1 LESTQTAAGVVSPA
15 EERGATIVARGLAMI
30 MKFVGLVALA
40 AVMAFAQT
48 PTRGAPTPSQ
58 PAGNSDRADDTPSN
72 NLQMKSIEQVLHDD
86 ARLSGKLQDMLPAD
100 VSPQQACAGFKTL
113 EQCVTAIHLAQ
124 NLKLPFADLKAK
136 TTGKGSVGL
145 QKAIEQMAANANA
158 KDELKKAKKQAAD
171 DMKGTSLFG
180 QLSLQDQMGLQSK
193 PIPG

>member
-1 LESTQTAAGVVSPA
+1 MVVRVAVLVCLACALAFGQARVPGAAGA
-15 EERGATIVARGLAMI
+15 
-30 MKFVGLVALA
+30 
-40 AVMAFAQT
+40 
-48 PTRGAPTPSQ
+48 SQ
-58 PAGNSDRADDTPSN
+58 PARNSDRPGAGPTN
-72 NLQMKSIEQVLHDD
+72 ELQMKSIEQVLHDD
-86 ARLSGKLQDMLPAD
+86 ARLSGKLQDMLPAEMT
-100 VSPQQACAGFKTL
+100 PQQACAGFKTL
-113 EQCVTAIHLAQ
+113 EQCVTAIHLVQ

-193 PIPG
+193 PIPA